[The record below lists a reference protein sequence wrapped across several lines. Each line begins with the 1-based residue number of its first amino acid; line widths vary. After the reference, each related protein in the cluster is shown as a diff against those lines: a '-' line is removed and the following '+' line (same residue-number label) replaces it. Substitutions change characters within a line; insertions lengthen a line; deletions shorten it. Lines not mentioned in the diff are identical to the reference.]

1 MFVSLKLFLVCYPLL
16 ILLDLSWLG
25 FLMRDVYAR
34 YLQPF
39 GNYVDGSLIMNWPA
53 ALLTWALLVIGLQFF
68 VLPLVKDEAYSSAA
82 LYGAVYGLVVYGVYQ
97 LTNYAFMKDWPF
109 NLVVIDMTWGTLVHM
124 IMAVVL
130 VYLQSLIK

>member
-1 MFVSLKLFLVCYPLL
+1 MFLALKLFLIAYPLL
-16 ILLDLSWLG
+16 IVLDLTWLG

-53 ALLTWALLVIGLQFF
+53 GLLTWALLVVGLQFF
-68 VLPLVKDEAYSSAA
+68 VLPLVKDDSYSSAA
-82 LYGAVYGLVVYGVYQ
+82 LYGAVYGLIVYGVYQ

-109 NLVVIDMTWGTLVHM
+109 NLVVIDMTWGALAHM

-130 VYLQSLIK
+130 VYLRSILK